1 MGALPPLG
9 LFPSLR
15 EVHVPRNG
23 LRELPV
29 AQITPLLQLQTLDIS
44 MNDVSQLP
52 PQLSMLPRLQNLTI
66 IGNPIR
72 SIPQSVQ
79 QRGATA
85 VLDLLKKRMPAP

>member
-1 MGALPPLG
+1 
-9 LFPSLR
+9 
-15 EVHVPRNG
+15 
-23 LRELPV
+23 
-29 AQITPLLQLQTLDIS
+29 
-44 MNDVSQLP
+44 
-52 PQLSMLPRLQNLTI
+52 MLPRLQNLTI